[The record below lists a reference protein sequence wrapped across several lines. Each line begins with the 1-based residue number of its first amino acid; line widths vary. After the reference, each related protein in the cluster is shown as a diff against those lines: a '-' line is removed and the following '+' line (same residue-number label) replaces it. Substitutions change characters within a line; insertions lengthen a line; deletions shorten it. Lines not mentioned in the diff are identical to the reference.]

1 MLSTSKTSQ
10 NLLPVVVTIVI
21 TLAIWLGSKWY
32 FNDWFD
38 SPFKIA
44 AKVASLAA
52 TVLLCWCVLLS
63 TRNFVL
69 EKYFCGL
76 DKVYQIH
83 KRIGKTAFWLIILHP
98 LFLAFDRLP
107 DLIAFLQK
115 LWFIAPHGDR
125 YITGH
130 NLGLA
135 SLLLMIALLV
145 PTLWIKIPYHRWKRT
160 HEWSGAL
167 LVLVTAHILVVN
179 RNIAAYP
186 MLRYWMYGLLSL
198 ALLSFLYI
206 RFLYRFIGPR
216 YRYRIAEIERVR
228 DVLEISFAP
237 VGKKMSFRPSQFV
250 YLVIHK
256 PGITTEPH
264 PYSIACGYNLASRFK
279 LGIKQTGD
287 HTRSLDLL
295 EPGDEV
301 TVYGPYGHFSDRFL
315 ADDHDCVFIGGGIGI
330 TPFLGMWHV
339 ALHSGERPMPQGTET
354 SMIALHPEI
363 SQSWKS
369 PNVALFYLVP
379 TQDQASF
386 DNDIRNEVILSHF
399 HGFPAFEERGHHYE
413 LYEDVRQG
421 FITADYI
428 DSRVKGG
435 VRDKNIFL
443 CGPSPMVTGLIRQ
456 FEKMGIRKD
465 QIIIEDFNLL

>member
-10 NLLPVVVTIVI
+10 KLKPVFVTIAI
-21 TLAIWLGSKWY
+21 TLAIWLGCKWY

-38 SPFKIA
+38 NPYKYP
-44 AKVASLAA
+44 AKAASLAA
-52 TVLLCWCVLLS
+52 TVLLCWCIVLS
-63 TRNFVL
+63 TRNQII
-69 EKYFCGL
+69 ERYFHGL

-83 KRIGKTAFWLIILHP
+83 KRLGKAAFWLIILHP
-98 LFLAFDRLP
+98 LFLALDRLP
-107 DLIAFLQK
+107 DLIAFLQRI
-115 LWFIAPHGDR
+115 WFIAPHGDR
-125 YITGH
+125 YLSGH

-135 SLLLMIALLV
+135 ALLFMIALLI
-145 PTLWIKIPYHRWKRT
+145 PTLWVKIPYHRWKRT
-160 HEWSGAL
+160 HEWFGAVLL
-167 LVLVTAHILVVN
+167 LVIVHIFVVN
-179 RNIAAYP
+179 RDIAAYP
-186 MLRYWMYGLLSL
+186 VLRYWMYGLLSL
-198 ALLSFLYI
+198 ALASFIYI

-216 YRYRIAEIERVR
+216 FRYRIAEIERLR
-228 DVLEISFAP
+228 DVLEVTFTP

-256 PGITTEPH
+256 DGITPEPH
-264 PYSIACGYNLASRFK
+264 AYSIACGYNLDSRFK
-279 LGIKQTGD
+279 LGIKKAGD

-295 EPGDEV
+295 EVGDEV

-315 ADDHDCVFIGGGIGI
+315 ATDRDCVFIGGGIGI
-330 TPFLGMWHV
+330 TPFLGMWHI
-339 ALHSGERPMPQGTET
+339 ALHSGERPIPPGTEY
-354 SMIALHPEI
+354 SVLALHPEI
-363 SQSWKS
+363 SRDWKS
-369 PNVALFYLVP
+369 PVVALFYLVP

-428 DSRVKGG
+428 DSRVQGG

-443 CGPSPMVTGLIRQ
+443 CGPSPMVSGLIRQ
-456 FEKMGIRKD
+456 FRKMGICED
-465 QIIIEDFNLL
+465 QIIIEDFNLI